1 MKFNVPVNHTD
12 MVVLLI
18 LALLFLLGIRA
29 VIGFFKPARKVED
42 TRRDGEGGTGSG
54 TRVTVE
60 IDGMMCGMCESHIKD
75 AIRAKFPDVNKLT
88 ASHGKGKASFVL
100 SAPESESQ
108 VAARLHEGIDP
119 LGYRIISVRVA

>member
-1 MKFNVPVNHTD
+1 MKFNVPVNQTD
-12 MVVLLI
+12 LVVLLV
-18 LALLFLLGIRA
+18 LAVLFLLGIRA
-29 VIGFFKPARKVED
+29 VVGFFKPSRKVED
-42 TRRDGEGGTGSG
+42 TRRDGEGGTG

-75 AIRAKFPDVNKLT
+75 AIRAGFPGVSKLS
-88 ASHGKGKASFVL
+88 ASHGKGRASFIL
-100 SAPESESQ
+100 SAPESESK